1 MAIDFEG
8 CHGRVPL
15 VNLKSTWLCEVF
27 IRGENWKDDI
37 WVAGGRW
44 LFRSQWTSLG
54 SGGQLGPTP
63 FEGDGYIPGSWKSQ
77 RCHGTISYLWKRK
90 QVLKSKQNHAF
101 LNSTPT
107 FYYLTGRV
115 CIWVSISLAYNA
127 TSEAFVLKSQ
137 HAVKPGSSLT
147 EMFHYC
153 VDSAAISH
161 FECRP
166 HTNDSVLKA
175 VDQVLMRVWNVH
187 WEWQLD
193 TRRARLSWLK
203 MTIKHCFM
211 FLVQQMLNAL
221 KSKFWCELSFV
232 VTLSSFSF
240 CLFWDFCVDN
250 E

>member
-77 RCHGTISYLWKRK
+77 HGTISYLWKRK

-127 TSEAFVLKSQ
+127 S
-137 HAVKPGSSLT
+137 
-147 EMFHYC
+147 C
-153 VDSAAISH
+153 DRSH
-161 FECRP
+161 FWSIRSQIPACCRAGLLS
-166 HTNDSVLKA
+166 D
-175 VDQVLMRVWNVH
+175 RNVSLLCWFSCH
-187 WEWQLD
+187 L
-193 TRRARLSWLK
+193 
-203 MTIKHCFM
+203 
-211 FLVQQMLNAL
+211 
-221 KSKFWCELSFV
+221 
-232 VTLSSFSF
+232 TL
-240 CLFWDFCVDN
+240 WM
-250 E
+250 

>member
-1 MAIDFEG
+1 MLFSIALLLFIIWGTVSVFEF
-8 CHGRVPL
+8 V
-15 VNLKSTWLCEVF
+15 
-27 IRGENWKDDI
+27 
-37 WVAGGRW
+37 
-44 LFRSQWTSLG
+44 
-54 SGGQLGPTP
+54 
-63 FEGDGYIPGSWKSQ
+63 
-77 RCHGTISYLWKRK
+77 
-90 QVLKSKQNHAF
+90 
-101 LNSTPT
+101 
-107 FYYLTGRV
+107 
-115 CIWVSISLAYNA
+115 WVSLIMPVVTGA
-127 TSEAFVLKSQ
+127 TSEAFVPKSQ
-137 HAVKPGSSLT
+137 HAVEPGSSLT
-147 EMFHYC
+147 EVFHYC

-175 VDQVLMRVWNVH
+175 ADQVLMRVWNVH

-221 KSKFWCELSFV
+221 KSKFLCELSFV

-240 CLFWDFCVDN
+240 YLSWDFCVDS